1 MFKDELRK
9 KYKRLR
15 AELPTEKI
23 ENMSIQIANQLL
35 KIDIWDKLSFHLFLS
50 IEELKE
56 INTEYILKVLFAK
69 DKEVVVS
76 RSDFKTTQMSHYL
89 LTENTR
95 LKKNKYHI
103 PEPIDGI
110 EVPVSKI
117 DVVFIPLL
125 AFDKKGNRVGYGKGF
140 YDKFM
145 HHTNCIKIG
154 LSFFAPEELI
164 EDTNSHDLQ
173 LDYCITPKQIHR
185 F

>member
-1 MFKDELRK
+1 MLKNQLRK

-15 AELPTEKI
+15 LGLPAEEIQK
-23 ENMSIQIANQLL
+23 MSIQIANQLL
-35 KIDIWDKLSFHLFLS
+35 KIDIWDNLYFHLFLS

-56 INTEYILKVLFAK
+56 IDTEHILKVLFAK
-69 DKEVVVS
+69 DKEIVVS
-76 RSDFKTTQMSHYL
+76 KSDFKARKMSHYL

-140 YDKFM
+140 YDKFTDN
-145 HHTNCIKIG
+145 TNCIKIG
-154 LSFFAPEELI
+154 LSFFSPEELI
-164 EDTNSHDLQ
+164 EDTKSHDLQ
-173 LDYCITPKQIHR
+173 LDYCITPNQIHQ